1 MQRYL
6 VILFYFCF
14 FLGKTQ
20 AKQLSKSATISVLTV
35 DSGTELYDAFGH
47 SAFRIKDPETG
58 LDDVYGYG
66 AYDFNAPNF
75 YLKFTQGK
83 LNYLLSKTD
92 FARFYRTYEYYKRSI
107 HEQVLNFSPE
117 ERQKLYSSLVT
128 NYKPEHRGYLYDFF
142 FDNCATKIKDVTR
155 KASNSEIA
163 FTPPDNYKP
172 VSFRTLIQDNL
183 NKNSWGSFG
192 IDLALGAVI
201 DRIATP
207 EEHMFL
213 PKNINTFFGNAKFAN
228 TNSPLVQQSKVIFN
242 AQPAKKQTNF
252 FTSPLFVL
260 SLLACIIIY
269 VTYRDY
275 KRYKATKILDVL
287 IFGSTAV
294 IGIVLLLL
302 WFATD
307 HGATKNNYN
316 LLWANALNIVMLI
329 PVIKAYTKPWMVS
342 YIKFCVIL
350 LCLLIFHWITGVQVF
365 AITLL
370 PLVIALLI
378 RYIFL
383 AKHYNA
389 AKV

>member
-1 MQRYL
+1 M
-6 VILFYFCF
+6 
-14 FLGKTQ
+14 
-20 AKQLSKSATISVLTV
+20 
-35 DSGTELYDAFGH
+35 
-47 SAFRIKDPETG
+47 
-58 LDDVYGYG
+58 
-66 AYDFNAPNF
+66 
-75 YLKFTQGK
+75 
-83 LNYLLSKTD
+83 
-92 FARFYRTYEYYKRSI
+92 
-107 HEQVLNFSPE
+107 
-117 ERQKLYSSLVT
+117 
-128 NYKPEHRGYLYDFF
+128 
-142 FDNCATKIKDVTR
+142 
-155 KASNSEIA
+155 
-163 FTPPDNYKP
+163 
-172 VSFRTLIQDNL
+172 
-183 NKNSWGSFG
+183 
-192 IDLALGAVI
+192 ALGAVI

-228 TNSPLVQQSKVIFN
+228 TNLPLVQQSKVIFN

-383 AKHYNA
+383 ANHYNA